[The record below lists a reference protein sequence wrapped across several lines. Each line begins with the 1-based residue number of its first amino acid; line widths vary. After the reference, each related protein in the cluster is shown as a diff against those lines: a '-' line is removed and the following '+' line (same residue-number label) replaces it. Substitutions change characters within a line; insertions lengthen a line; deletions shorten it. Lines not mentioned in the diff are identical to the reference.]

1 MHETAISPQQRRALQ
16 ALTPVG
22 HHGFYLAGGTGLC
35 LHLAHRRSID
45 IDLFRSVDFDPEQLL
60 SELRAEGVEPQ
71 NVRSQRST
79 LWFDIEGIE
88 TSLMSFRY
96 PTLSA
101 PESALGVPVASL
113 ADIAAMKIE
122 AITSRGARKDFV
134 DLYFICRESDFGLS
148 GALSAFERRF
158 ASAQPDLLHRVRA
171 LTFFE
176 DAEQEPDLLML
187 RPVEWADVRDYFERE
202 ARAWWQTAGR

>member
-16 ALTPVG
+16 ALTPVAN
-22 HHGFYLAGGTGLC
+22 HGFYLAGGTGLC
-35 LHLAHRRSID
+35 LHLAHRRSLD
-45 IDLFRSVDFDPEQLL
+45 IDLFRNVDFDPDQLL
-60 SELRAEGVEPQ
+60 DELRAEGVEVQ

-101 PESALGVPVASL
+101 PESGLGVPVASL

-134 DLYFICRESDFGLS
+134 DLYFICHESSFGLP
-148 GALSAFERRF
+148 GALRAFERRF
-158 ASAQPDLLHRVRA
+158 ASDHPDLLHRVRA

-187 RPVEWADVRDYFERE
+187 RPVDWADVRDYFERE